1 MRLSPAASARE
12 VFTGIAGS
20 YDRVA
25 AVLSFGQDPR
35 WRQAL
40 VSRVAARPGE
50 RVLDVA
56 TGTALVAAALARR
69 YTCRVVGL
77 DQSADMLAAAA
88 RRRGG
93 IGLVRGRAEALPFA
107 DATFDHVTF
116 TYLLRY
122 VDDPASTLRELTRVL
137 RPGGRLAALEFGV
150 PSAWP
155 WSPLW
160 RLYVR
165 AVLPLAGRLV
175 SVRWGAVGSFLGPS
189 IDAFHRR
196 HPQAAVD
203 GYWREAGLVD
213 LHVRR
218 MSLGG
223 GIVTSATKPPAVP
236 AAAEPARPPA
246 AAEPAPSSAAPH
258 PVSSAAP
265 RPALR
270 PAFYALRAGGW
281 RDYWTLLHPPYTA
294 WHLSYVLMGASLGPA
309 PDPRIVLGALLAFGL
324 AVGVAAH
331 SFDELQGRP
340 LGTRIPSSVLLALG
354 SFGLAGAVALGLA
367 AAMLLGP
374 VFALLV
380 LAGAALV
387 ILYAVEA
394 PLVHSDLGFALGW
407 GAFPVIATAYA
418 VAAPPLPTAAVAAGA
433 AILSLAQRRL
443 STRVRA
449 IRRRS
454 LSVAGEVR
462 YRDGTREV
470 LDTAGL
476 IAAPEGALRLLWIAA
491 LAIALGMLL
500 ARAGT

>member
-1 MRLSPAASARE
+1 MRLPPAAAARE

-25 AVLSFGQDPR
+25 AALSFGQDPR
-35 WRQAL
+35 WRHAL

-56 TGTALVAAALARR
+56 TGTALVAAELAHR
-69 YTCRVVGL
+69 YGCRVVGL

-107 DATFDHVTF
+107 DDTFDHVTF

-122 VDDPASTLRELTRVL
+122 VDDPASTLRELARVL

-150 PSAWP
+150 PSMWP

-165 AVLPLAGRLV
+165 IVLPLAGRLV
-175 SVRWGAVGSFLGPS
+175 SARWGAVGSFLGPS

-203 GYWREAGLVD
+203 AYWRDAGLVD
-213 LHVRR
+213 LRVRQ

-223 GIVTSATKPPAVP
+223 GIVTSATKPPTI
-236 AAAEPARPPA
+236 PPA
-246 AAEPAPSSAAPH
+246 VTE
-258 PVSSAAP
+258 
-265 RPALR
+265 PALR
-270 PAFYALRAGGW
+270 PAFYALGAGGW

-340 LGTRIPSSVLLALG
+340 LGTRIPSSMLLALG
-354 SFGLAGAVALGLA
+354 SVGLAGAVALGVA

-407 GAFPVIATAYA
+407 GAFPVIATAHA
-418 VAAPPLPTAAVAAGA
+418 VAAPPVPTAAVAAGA
-433 AILSLAQRRL
+433 ALLSLAQRRL

-454 LSVAGEVR
+454 LAVAGEVR
-462 YRDGTREV
+462 YRDGTREI
-470 LDTAGL
+470 LDAAGL

-491 LAIALGMLL
+491 LAIGLGMLL
-500 ARAGT
+500 ARAATAP